1 MNAIIRLAIERPVA
15 VVAAVLMVLLFGVVA
30 LYTIPIQLVPDV
42 NRPIITVETRWA
54 GASPAEV
61 EREIILPQEEVLSGI
76 EGMTQM
82 LARAKSNEGE
92 ITLEFQVGTDM
103 DKAFLLVSNR
113 LDRVS
118 GYPEEVDEPVL
129 DTASSEDTPI
139 AWFNLI
145 AAEGNERPM
154 YEYTD
159 YIDDVVADRLKRVS
173 GVADA
178 VRWGGSE
185 REVRV
190 EVLPENLARYG
201 LTVPDV
207 VAALQAADSAATA
220 GYVDEGKRRY
230 TVRTEGE
237 FQSLDDI
244 REVVVLSTE
253 DDFSGRLARVTVGDI
268 ATVDYAYKDIQI
280 LFRFNGVD
288 AISMRANREPGANV
302 ITTMDG
308 IREAVAE
315 LNAYELPSQGLEMV
329 QVYDETTYINA
340 SIDLVT
346 NNIWIGGI
354 LAALV
359 LLVFLRSPRAT
370 LIISIAIPVSV
381 IGSFVA
387 MAALGRSINVISLAG
402 LAFAVGMVVDAAI
415 VVLENIYRLRE
426 QGMSARQAAFQGAR
440 QVWGAIMVSALTT
453 VMVFV
458 PILVMEMEAGQ
469 VFRDIAVAISVS
481 VVLSL
486 VVAITLIPALC
497 ARLFAKSTDQ
507 TVRLRLR
514 ALDAFADVVSCTIQ
528 RFTRYVAR
536 SRMGSLLTVIGVT
549 GTALLVAAIF
559 LPELEYLPDGNRNF
573 LSGYV
578 TAPSGYNLDT
588 MDEIA
593 TRVENATR
601 PYWKIENE
609 EGLVVAEDGTAI
621 FDRFYFG
628 SGAGWTWIGAAAVDG
643 DYIQDLKEV
652 MEAPVEA
659 EPGASVYFSQ
669 PSIFGRGLGGNR
681 AVDLNV
687 SGPDLDTIVAIAV
700 DVEQQVRALLD
711 SDETQVRPKPSTSGS
726 VPEVRVVPDRTRL
739 ADNGVSA
746 RDFAMGI
753 DAFNSGLRVKEISL
767 DGQEIDL
774 TLTGP
779 YGHIEETQGI
789 GELPVVTRDGLIV
802 PVSSLADVDVTDGPI
817 EIRRLEQNRTVTLV
831 INLPSDVPLE
841 TGIDMIQAEIIDDMR
856 GEGLPPGVQ
865 LRLSGTAD
873 KLTATWDAMVL
884 NLLVALVIV
893 YLVMAVLFENFL
905 HPLVVMLSVPV
916 AAAGG
921 VLGLLVLNIFQTQ
934 PLDMLTMLGFVILIG
949 IVVNN
954 AILLVHQTLHHIRE
968 DHMAPEDAIEEA
980 VRNRIR
986 PIFMSTLTSVFG
998 MMPLVMFPGA
1008 GSELYRGLGSV
1019 VVGGLSLSAIL
1030 TLTLVPPLL
1039 GLVLNLTR
1047 VLPDVGEAV
1056 RVDRPAEGPA
1066 E

>member
-1 MNAIIRLAIERPVA
+1 MKGLISLAINRPVA
-15 VVAAVLMVLLFGVVA
+15 VIAAVLMILLFGLLA
-30 LYTIPIQLVPDV
+30 LNTIPIQLTPNV
-42 NRPIITVETRWA
+42 NRPVITIETGWQ
-54 GASPAEV
+54 GASPSEV
-61 EREIILPQEEVLSGI
+61 EREIILPQEEVLAGI

-82 LARAKSNEGE
+82 LARAKSNKGE

-118 GYPEEVDEPVL
+118 GYPEEVDEPEL
-129 DTASSEDTPI
+129 DTATSEDTPI
-139 AWFNLI
+139 AWFNII
-145 AAEGNERPM
+145 ATPDNTRPM
-154 YEYTD
+154 YEYAD
-159 YIDDVVADRLKRVS
+159 FIDDVVADRLKRVP

-178 VRWGGSE
+178 VRWGGAE

-190 EVLPENLARYG
+190 EVLPETLARFG
-201 LTVPDV
+201 LTIPDV
-207 VAALQAADSAATA
+207 IDALRAADSTATA

-230 TVRTEGE
+230 TVRAEGE
-237 FQSLDDI
+237 FATLGDI
-244 REVVVLSTE
+244 RDVVVVSTE
-253 DDFSGRLARVTVGDI
+253 DSLSGRLARVTVGDI
-268 ATVDYAYKDIQI
+268 ATVEYAYKDLQI
-280 LFRFNGVD
+280 LFRFNGAE
-288 AISMRANREPGANV
+288 AISMRAVREPGANV

-308 IREAVAE
+308 IRVAVDE
-315 LNAYELPSQGLEMV
+315 LNAFDLPNAGLELV

-346 NNIWIGGI
+346 NNIWVGGI

-359 LLVFLRSPRAT
+359 LLAFLRSPRAT

-426 QGMSARQAAFQGAR
+426 QGMPAQQAAYEGAR

-453 VMVFV
+453 VMVFI

-486 VVAITLIPALC
+486 LVAITLIPAMC
-497 ARLFAKSTDQ
+497 ARLFAKIDDKSRYRVALLDNLASTI
-507 TVRLRLR
+507 
-514 ALDAFADVVSCTIQ
+514 SSWIQ
-528 RFTRYVAR
+528 SFTRRVAR
-536 SRMGSLLTVIGVT
+536 SSTVSLLTVAGIT
-549 GTALLVAAIF
+549 GTAMLIAGVF
-559 LPELEYLPDGNRNF
+559 LPKLEYLPDGNRNF

-578 TAPSGYNLDT
+578 TPPSGYNLGT

-593 TRVENATR
+593 TRVEDATR
-601 PYWKIENE
+601 PYWKSENE
-609 EGLVVAEDGTAI
+609 EGLSVHEDGTPI

-643 DYIQDLKEV
+643 DDIQGLKAV
-652 MEAPVEA
+652 MSGPVLQ

-681 AVDLNV
+681 AVDVNI
-687 SGPDLDTIVAIAV
+687 SGPQLDTLTAVAIEAQRRV
-700 DVEQQVRALLD
+700 YELLP
-711 SDETQVRPKPSTSGS
+711 SDETQVRAQPSITGS
-726 VPEVRVVPDRTRL
+726 VPEVRIIPDRMRL
-739 ADNGVSA
+739 ADNGLSA
-746 RDFAMGI
+746 QELAIGI

-767 DGQEIDL
+767 EGQEIDL

-779 YGHIEETQGI
+779 YKHIVETQGI

-802 PVSSLADVDVTDGPI
+802 PVSSLAEIIVTNGPI
-817 EIRRLEQNRTVTLV
+817 EIRRLEQNRTITLV
-831 INLPSDVPLE
+831 VNLPSDVPLE
-841 TGIDMIQAEIIDDMR
+841 TGIDMIQAEVIDVMR
-856 GEGLPPGVQ
+856 DAGLPSGVQ

-873 KLTATWDAMVL
+873 KLTETWDAMVI
-884 NLLVALVIV
+884 NLLVSLIIV
-893 YLVMAVLFENFL
+893 YLVMAVLFESFL
-905 HPLVVMLSVPV
+905 HPLIVMISVPV

-921 VLGLLVLNIFQTQ
+921 VLGLLALNVFQHQ

-968 DHMAPEDAIEEA
+968 DGMSSEAAIEEA

-998 MMPLVMFPGA
+998 MLPLVVFPGA

-1019 VVGGLSLSAIL
+1019 VVGGLSLSAVL

-1039 GLVLNLTR
+1039 GLVLKLQDA
-1047 VLPDVGEAV
+1047 LPKAAEAIN
-1056 RVDRPAEGPA
+1056 VDGPAQEPAE
-1066 E
+1066 

>member
-1 MNAIIRLAIERPVA
+1 MKGLISLAINRPVA
-15 VVAAVLMVLLFGVVA
+15 VVAAVLMILLFGLLA
-30 LYTIPIQLVPDV
+30 LNTIPIQLTPNV
-42 NRPIITVETRWA
+42 NRPIITVETSWS
-54 GASPAEV
+54 GASPSEV
-61 EREIILPQEEVLSGI
+61 EREIVLPQEEVLAGI

-82 LARAKSNEGE
+82 LARAKSGEGE

-118 GYPEEVDEPVL
+118 GYPNEVDEPVL

-139 AWFNLI
+139 AWFNII
-145 AAEGNERPM
+145 ATPNNPRPM
-154 YEYTD
+154 YEFAN
-159 YIDDVVADRLKRVS
+159 YIDDVIAERLKRVP

-178 VRWGGSE
+178 VRWGGAE

-190 EVLPENLARYG
+190 EVVPETLARYG

-207 VAALQAADSAATA
+207 VAALQAADSTATA

-230 TVRTEGE
+230 TVRAEGE
-237 FQSLDDI
+237 FATLDDI
-244 REVVVLSTE
+244 RGVVVRSTE
-253 DDFSGRLARVTVGDI
+253 DSQSGRLARVTVGDI
-268 ATVDYAYKDIQI
+268 ATVNYAYKDLQI
-280 LFRFNGVD
+280 LFRFNGAE
-288 AISMRANREPGANV
+288 AISMRAVREPGANV
-302 ITTMDG
+302 IATMDG
-308 IREAVAE
+308 IRDAVAE
-315 LNAYELPSQGLEMV
+315 LNAYELPTAGLELV

-346 NNIWIGGI
+346 NNIWVGGI
-354 LAALV
+354 LAAMV
-359 LLVFLRSPRAT
+359 LLAFLRSTRAT
-370 LIISIAIPVSV
+370 LIISITIPVSV

-426 QGMSARQAAFQGAR
+426 QGVPARKAAFEGAR
-440 QVWGAIMVSALTT
+440 QVWGVIMVSALTT
-453 VMVFV
+453 VMVFI

-486 VVAITLIPALC
+486 LVAITLIPALF
-497 ARLFAKSTDQ
+497 ARLFARIDKQSRFR
-507 TVRLRLR
+507 VA
-514 ALDAFADVVSCTIQ
+514 ALDSLANAVSSSIQ
-528 RFTRYVAR
+528 AFTRHVAR
-536 SRMGSLLTVIGVT
+536 SQTGSFITVAGIT
-549 GTALLVAAIF
+549 GTALLVAAVF
-559 LPELEYLPDGNRNF
+559 LPQLEYLPDGNRNF

-578 TAPSGYNLDT
+578 TPPSGYNLGT

-593 TRVENATR
+593 TRVEDATR
-601 PYWKIENE
+601 PYWKSQNE
-609 EGLVVAEDGTAI
+609 EGVAVHEDGTPI

-628 SGAGWTWIGAAAVDG
+628 SGAGWTWIGAAAVDSA
-643 DYIQDLKEV
+643 YIQDLKTV
-652 MEAPVEA
+652 MSGPVLL

-681 AVDLNV
+681 SVDFNITGPELDVIMAV
-687 SGPDLDTIVAIAV
+687 AV
-700 DVEQQVRALLD
+700 EARDRVLELLP
-711 SDETQVRPKPSTSGS
+711 SDETQVRAQPSITGS

-739 ADNGVSA
+739 ADNGVTA
-746 RDFAMGI
+746 RELATGI

-767 DGQEIDL
+767 EGQEIDL

-779 YGHIEETQGI
+779 YKHIEQTQGI
-789 GELPVVTRDGLIV
+789 AELPVVTRDGLIV
-802 PVSSLADVDVTDGPI
+802 PVSTLADVSVTDGPI
-817 EIRRLEQNRTVTLV
+817 EIRRLEQKRTITLV
-831 INLPSDVPLE
+831 VNLPSDIPLE
-841 TGIDMIQAEIIDDMR
+841 SGIEMIQAEVIDVMR
-856 GEGLPPGVQ
+856 AAGLPPGVQ

-873 KLTATWDAMVL
+873 KLTETWDAMVV
-884 NLLVALVIV
+884 NLLVSLIIV
-893 YLVMAVLFENFL
+893 YLVMAVLFESFL
-905 HPLVVMLSVPV
+905 HPLIVMISVPV

-921 VLGLLVLNIFQTQ
+921 VLGLLALNVFQHQ

-968 DHMAPEDAIEEA
+968 DGMTPDAAIEEA

-998 MMPLVMFPGA
+998 MLPLVVFPGA

-1019 VVGGLSLSAIL
+1019 VVGGLSLSAAL

-1039 GLVLNLTR
+1039 GLVLKLQEA
-1047 VLPDVGEAV
+1047 LPDVGETIG
-1056 RVDRPAEGPA
+1056 VDRPSQEPA

>member
-1 MNAIIRLAIERPVA
+1 MKELIRLAIERPVA
-15 VVAAVLMVLLFGVVA
+15 VIAAVLMVLLFGAVA
-30 LYTIPIQLVPDV
+30 LHTIPIQLVPDV
-42 NRPIITVETRWA
+42 DRPVITIGTNWP
-54 GASPAEV
+54 GAAPAEV
-61 EREIILPQEEVLSGI
+61 EREIILPQEEVLAGI
-76 EGMTQM
+76 EGMTRL
-82 LARAKSNEGE
+82 LARARQNEGE

-118 GYPEEVDEPVL
+118 GYPEEVYEPVL

-145 AAEGNERPM
+145 RLPGNERPM
-154 YEYTD
+154 YEYAD
-159 YIDDVVADRLKRVS
+159 FIDDVVADRLKRVP

-178 VRWGGSE
+178 VRWGGAE

-190 EVLPENLARYG
+190 EVSPGNLSRYG

-207 VAALQAADSAATA
+207 VSALREADSTATA

-230 TVRTEGE
+230 TVRAEGE

-244 REVVVLSTE
+244 RDVVVLSSE
-253 DDFSGRLARVTVGDI
+253 DDDSGRLARVTVGDI
-268 ATVDYAYKDIQI
+268 ADVSFAYKDITTF
-280 LFRFNGVD
+280 FRFNGEP
-288 AISMRANREPGANV
+288 AISMRANRESGANV
-302 ITTMDG
+302 IATMDG
-308 IREAVAE
+308 IRAAVDE
-315 LNAYELPSQGLEMV
+315 LNAFDLPNAGLELV
-329 QVYDETTYINA
+329 QVYDETVYIED

-346 NNIWIGGI
+346 NNIWVGGL
-354 LAALV
+354 LAAIV
-359 LLVFLRSPRAT
+359 LLAFLRSPRAT

-426 QGMSARQAAFQGAR
+426 QGMPARKAAFEGAR

-458 PILVMEMEAGQ
+458 PILVMQMEAGQ

-481 VVLSL
+481 VILSL
-486 VVAITLIPALC
+486 LVAVTLIPALC
-497 ARLFAKSTDQ
+497 SRLFARIEDRN
-507 TVRLRLR
+507 RLRVPPLDRFAAVISAGLR
-514 ALDAFADVVSCTIQ
+514 GFA
-528 RFTRYVAR
+528 RNVAR
-536 SRMGSLLTVIGVT
+536 NRAVAAATIVAII
-549 GTALLVAAIF
+549 GTAVAMTIVF
-559 LPELEYLPDGNRNF
+559 LPKLEYLPDGNRNF
-573 LSGYV
+573 ISGWV
-578 TAPSGYNLDT
+578 SPPSGYNLSI

-593 TRVENATR
+593 TRVEDATR
-601 PYWKIENE
+601 PYWKVSHDE
-609 EGLVVAEDGTAI
+609 EIALHPDGQAI

-628 SGAGWTWIGAAAVDG
+628 SGAGWTWIGGAAVDG
-643 DYIQDLKEV
+643 DLVRELIPIMRDTL
-652 MEAPVEA
+652 AD
-659 EPGASVYFSQ
+659 EPGTHSFFRQ

-681 AVDLNV
+681 SVDLDI
-687 SGPDLDTIVAIAV
+687 SGPDLGVLAEVASEARGRILEEFGAFEGV
-700 DVEQQVRALLD
+700 QIRN
-711 SDETQVRPKPSTSGS
+711 RPSVSSG
-726 VPEVRVVPDRTRL
+726 VPEIRVVPDRLRL
-739 ADNGVSA
+739 ADNGITAQDLS
-746 RDFAMGI
+746 MGI

-767 DGQEIDL
+767 EGREIDL

-779 YGHIEETQGI
+779 DNHIVETQGI
-789 GELPVVTRDGLIV
+789 GKLPIVNHDGLII
-802 PVSSLADVDVTDGPI
+802 PVSSLADVMVTIGPG

-831 INLPSDVPLE
+831 VNLPPGIPLE
-841 TGIDMIQAEIIDDMR
+841 TGIEMIQVRVIDAMR
-856 GEGLPPGVQ
+856 EAGLPQGVQ
-865 LRLSGTAD
+865 LRLAGTAD
-873 KLTATWDAMVL
+873 KLTATWDAMVV
-884 NLLVALVIV
+884 NLLIALVIV
-893 YLVMAVLFENFL
+893 YLVMAVLFESFL
-905 HPLVVMLSVPV
+905 HPLIVMIAVPV

-954 AILLVHQTLHHIRE
+954 AILLVHQTRHHMRE
-968 DHMAPEDAIEEA
+968 DGMAADAAIGEA

-998 MMPLVMFPGA
+998 MVPLVLFPGA

-1019 VVGGLSLSAIL
+1019 VVGGLSLSAVL

-1039 GLVLNLTR
+1039 GLVLRLTES
-1047 VLPDVGEAV
+1047 LPDIGSAV
-1056 RVDRPAEGPA
+1056 DAGREPAE
-1066 E
+1066 